1 MSSEL
6 IKEENGIVFIQK
18 DNVFTNSKI
27 IADELGVKHHAIQQ
41 ITDKYKSDFEEFGIL
56 NFSHSKCE
64 NSKRGRPNKIYLYNE
79 QQATLLLTRVRSTK
93 KVRKFTKELV
103 RQFFAMRE
111 ELRKRQVARPIYL
124 EARRTLT
131 DSINALPE
139 SGHKGRKYKHYT
151 DLLYKIVIGKNAA
164 QIRKE
169 LGLGEG
175 QSVVGFLSAE
185 QYNEIAKLEEQAAML
200 IEMGFE
206 YEQIKSGLYKMYEK
220 MKNNKLLPDQTRLVG
235 V

>member
-1 MSSEL
+1 MSIEL
-6 IKEENGIVFIQK
+6 IKEKKLVFIQK
-18 DNVFTNSKI
+18 NDVFTNSKI
-27 IADELGVKHHAIQQ
+27 IASGAGISHKQLKKVIRN
-41 ITDKYKSDFEEFGIL
+41 YKQDIEFFGKL
-56 NFSHSKCE
+56 SVAYVTESTG
-64 NSKRGRPNKIYLYNE
+64 GRPEEIQPLNE
-79 QQATLLLTRVRSTK
+79 QQATFVITLLKNTP
-93 KVRKFTKELV
+93 KVLDFKKELV
-103 RQFFAMRE
+103 RQFYLMRE
-111 ELRKRQVARPIYL
+111 ELRKLQTAKTIFL

-200 IEMGFE
+200 IDMGFE

>member
-27 IADELGVKHHAIQQ
+27 IADELDVKHHSI
-41 ITDKYKSDFEEFGIL
+41 IKMIKKYENYFSRFGKVEFMDLKSINPKG
-56 NFSHSKCE
+56 
-64 NSKRGRPNKIYLYNE
+64 GRPEKICLLNE
-79 QQATLLLTRVRSTK
+79 PQTTFLLQRVRGDK
-93 KVRKFTKELV
+93 KVIDFQANLTQ
-103 RQFFAMRE
+103 QFFAMRE
-111 ELRKRQVARPIYL
+111 ELRKRQVAKPIYL

-169 LGLGEG
+169 LGLGKN
-175 QSVVGFLSAE
+175 QKITSFLNSE
-185 QYNEIAKLEEQAAML
+185 QLNEIAKLEEQAAML
-200 IEMGFE
+200 IDMGFE
-206 YEQIKSGLYKMYEK
+206 YEQIKNGLTNLYEKIKSFKPQIEQYKMI
-220 MKNNKLLPDQTRLVG
+220 G